1 MRRWSFTKGHGTEN
15 DFVLI
20 LDRESMLEIGPAE
33 VRFICNR
40 RAGIG
45 ADGLLRA
52 VIAKHVDSWEGDGA
66 LWFMDYR
73 NADGSIA
80 EMCGN
85 GIRVFVRYLLDQDLV
100 SGPVVEIATRDGL
113 KVATALP
120 DGRIRAT
127 MGRAVVGGRPV
138 VVTTADGA
146 EFKAL
151 TADVGNPHAVSFVDD
166 LDLLQLHAPPLW
178 DPPEEF
184 PDGVNLE
191 FVRQLGPRH
200 IAMRV
205 FERGVG
211 ETHSCGTGT
220 VAAAAASRVHDHDLT
235 PWPVTYR
242 VETLGGSVEVE
253 LSEHEA
259 YLTGPAVLVAHGD
272 LALPKRTVFE
282 TENLSTAA
290 SGRGARSRASN

>member
-40 RAGIG
+40 RAGVG

-52 VIAKHVDSWEGDGA
+52 VLAKHVEGWDGDGA

-85 GIRVFVRYLLDQDLV
+85 GIRVFMRYLLDQDLAT
-100 SGPVVEIATRDGL
+100 GPVVEIATRSGL

-120 DGRIRAT
+120 DGRIRVT
-127 MGRAVVGGRPV
+127 MGPVVVGGRRV
-138 VVTTADGA
+138 VITTADGVD
-146 EFKAL
+146 FKAL
-151 TADVGNPHAVSFVDD
+151 TADVGNPHAVSFVDN
-166 LDLLQLHAPPLW
+166 LDPLPLHTPPRW
-178 DPPEEF
+178 YPDEEYPE
-184 PDGVNLE
+184 GVNLE
-191 FVRQLGPRH
+191 FVRQLGPQH

-205 FERGVG
+205 HERGVG
-211 ETHSCGTGT
+211 ETYSCGTGT
-220 VAAAAASRVHDHDLT
+220 VAAAAATRVHDQDLT
-235 PWPVTYR
+235 PLPVTYR
-242 VETLGGSVEVE
+242 VDTPGGSVEVE
-253 LSEHEA
+253 LTEHQA
-259 YLTGPAVLVAHGD
+259 YLTGPAVLVAHGE
-272 LALPKRTVFE
+272 LALPDRSVLE
-282 TENLSTAA
+282 TQIHPAA
-290 SGRGARSRASN
+290 SGSPRPV